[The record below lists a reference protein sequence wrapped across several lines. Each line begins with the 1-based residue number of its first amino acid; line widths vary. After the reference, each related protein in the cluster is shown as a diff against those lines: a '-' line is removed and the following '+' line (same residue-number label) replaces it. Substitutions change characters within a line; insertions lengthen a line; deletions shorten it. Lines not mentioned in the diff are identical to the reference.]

1 MNTLEAIISRRSIRK
16 FEEKP
21 VPQEMVD
28 ELLKSAMYAPSAK
41 NYRTWHFLVINE
53 RTKLDELS
61 DLHPSAKM
69 LKTATLAI
77 LVCGDRNLDPMDG
90 YLAINTSAATQNI
103 LLAAHEMGLGSVW
116 IGVFPREERIEEM
129 VRYFN
134 FPENILPVN
143 LIAIGWPG
151 EERPVPER
159 FEPQKI
165 HYNAW

>member
-28 ELLKSAMYAPSAK
+28 ELLKAAMYAPSAK
-41 NYRTWHFLVINE
+41 NYRTWHFIVINE
-53 RTKLDELS
+53 RTKLDDLS
-61 DLHPSAKM
+61 NLHPSAKM
-69 LKTATLAI
+69 LKTASLAI

-90 YLAINTSAATQNI
+90 YLAINASAATQNI

-159 FEPQKI
+159 FESQKI

>member
-21 VPQEMVD
+21 VPQEMV
-28 ELLKSAMYAPSAK
+28 EKLLKAAMYAPSAK
-41 NYRTWHFLVINE
+41 NYRPWHFLVINE

-90 YLAINTSAATQNI
+90 YLAINASAATQNI